1 MGINGLPERLV
12 KIRKEKGYTRK
23 ELSDLLGIPYRTLTN
38 YENGEREPGHSFI
51 VRIAK
56 EFNVTTDYLLGLSY
70 NSARADGSASTAA
83 QKNAAPKMDTADNIA
98 NRYKKLDKH
107 GQLVVCAVVSEEER
121 RMQSIRKPDLEDN
134 VIHVHW
140 NDQPASAGEGFDL
153 SDEHMEDWL
162 VRYNELTRKADFCLN
177 IQGHSME
184 PKFHDGDIAL
194 IRQQPSVDVGE
205 IGLFVVDGKGYI
217 KKQGPDRLISLNP
230 TYADIWPGE
239 FSDAQCVGKVL
250 GVLDPNWIVSR

>member
-1 MGINGLPERLV
+1 MKFRIKEARESIGLSQ
-12 KIRKEKGYTRK
+12 K
-23 ELSDLLGIPYRTLTN
+23 ELAQKIGVAPNTFHGYESGKHDPKSDMLIKIANVCGVTVDFLLGRN
-38 YENGEREPGHSFI
+38 DKFDS
-51 VRIAK
+51 V
-56 EFNVTTDYLLGLSY
+56 DLSKVK
-70 NSARADGSASTAA
+70 SAT
-83 QKNAAPKMDTADNIA
+83 PKMDTADSIA
-98 NRYKKLDKH
+98 HRYKKLDEH
-107 GQLVVCAVVSEEER
+107 GKLVVCAVVSEEER

-153 SDEHMEDWL
+153 SDEHMEDWM